1 MKESMHVEA
10 ASSGVR
16 ETGYRVRRVRAAV
29 SNASNV
35 PAPLNVPDQGERPAA
50 AVGTAVFILI
60 RAAICTL
67 LAVTTM
73 QSGEYEAWSSYLLF
87 ALAAFNLTL
96 GIGLLQLKNWAR
108 FSVIGYFGV
117 DIFLSILAIADAGSR
132 MLILTV
138 AIEAKCILSLL
149 REDVA
154 ARFR

>member
-96 GIGLLQLKNWAR
+96 GIGL
-108 FSVIGYFGV
+108 